1 MREDRGL
8 WLAYQPKICLYVG
21 LPVGLEALVRWC
33 HPVRG
38 EVSPA
43 LFLPLAEQ
51 TKLLCALT
59 VWVTDRTIGRLARL
73 RNSCIQLPVT
83 INASSRGFAD
93 ALEAKMIK
101 TKLSPSL
108 LGIEC
113 LETERIIENLWRCA
127 GWRC

>member
-1 MREDRGL
+1 MPRKRPPPARYSPRRAPLRWRGVRAALREDRGL
-8 WLAYQPKICLYVG
+8 WLAYQPKICLYIG

-51 TKLLCALT
+51 TELLCALT

-83 INASSRGFAD
+83 INASSRGFAR
-93 ALEAKMIK
+93 E
-101 TKLSPSL
+101 
-108 LGIEC
+108 
-113 LETERIIENLWRCA
+113 